1 MSPVHSLWL
10 FDVLDILLVAVLFYR
25 LLILVKGTRSAQM
38 YVGLLVIV
46 LIGIL
51 AREFDLIAV
60 KWIIESL
67 KTVWLIAFVILFQ
80 PELRHALALFGRTRY
95 FRSFLRSDHYGFL
108 GEVVRAVETL
118 ARRRHGALI
127 VLERNTGLRNF
138 VETGTRIDAK
148 ASAELLVTL
157 FSPGS
162 PLHDGAVI
170 VREDTVVAA
179 ACILP
184 LSANPR
190 TPVTLGTRHRAGL
203 GLSEETDAAVIV
215 VSEQTGGISVAFRG
229 RMRQALDEGELR
241 SELSSIF
248 RVRPEEEAAA
258 LEAEAARAN
267 DDAGP
272 PPADGA
278 SEKAA
283 S

>member
-1 MSPVHSLWL
+1 MNPVHTFWL
-10 FDVLDILLVAVLFYR
+10 FDIVDILLVAAVFYR

-46 LIGIL
+46 LIGVL

-60 KWIIESL
+60 KWIVSGL

-127 VLERNTGLRNF
+127 ALERNTGLRNF
-138 VETGTRIDAK
+138 VDTGTRIDAK
-148 ASAELLVTL
+148 VSAELIVTL

-170 VREDTVVAA
+170 IREDAVIAA
-179 ACILP
+179 SCILP
-184 LSANPR
+184 LSSNAR
-190 TPVTLGTRHRAGL
+190 TPETLGTRHRAGL
-203 GLSEETDAAVIV
+203 GLSEESDAAVIV
-215 VSEQTGGISVAFRG
+215 VSEQTGKISIAWRG
-229 RMRQALDEGELR
+229 HMHQALDEGELR
-241 SELSSIF
+241 SELSRIF
-248 RVRPEEEAAA
+248 RLRPEEEAAMIETS
-258 LEAEAARAN
+258 EASAAAAESGST
-267 DDAGP
+267 D
-272 PPADGA
+272 
-278 SEKAA
+278 EKAA
-283 S
+283 G

>member
-1 MSPVHSLWL
+1 MTLPPVHKLW
-10 FDVLDILLVAVLFYR
+10 VLDLIDILLVTVLFYR

-60 KWIIESL
+60 KWIVESL

-95 FRSFLRSDHYGFL
+95 FRSFLRGDHFGFL

-118 ARRRHGALI
+118 AGRRHGALI

-148 ASAELLVTL
+148 VSAELLVTL

-170 VREDTVVAA
+170 LREDSVVAA

-190 TPVTLGTRHRAGL
+190 TAAMFGTRHRAAL
-203 GLSEETDAAVIV
+203 GLTEETDAAVVV
-215 VSEQTGGISVAFRG
+215 VSEQSGGIAVAFRG
-229 RMRQALDEGELR
+229 
-241 SELSSIF
+241 
-248 RVRPEEEAAA
+248 
-258 LEAEAARAN
+258 
-267 DDAGP
+267 
-272 PPADGA
+272 
-278 SEKAA
+278 K
-283 S
+283 

>member
-1 MSPVHSLWL
+1 MNPVHAYWL

-60 KWIIESL
+60 KWIVSSL

-127 VLERNTGLRNF
+127 ALERNTGLRNF
-138 VETGTRIDAK
+138 VDTGTRIDAK
-148 ASAELLVTL
+148 VTAELIVTL

-170 VREDTVVAA
+170 IREDSVIAA
-179 ACILP
+179 SCILP
-184 LSANPR
+184 LSSNAR
-190 TPVTLGTRHRAGL
+190 TPEALGTRHRAGL
-203 GLSEETDAAVIV
+203 GLSEESDAAIIV
-215 VSEQTGGISVAFRG
+215 VSEQTGKISIAWRG
-229 RMRQALDEGELR
+229 HMHQALDEGELR
-241 SELSSIF
+241 SELSRIF
-248 RVRPEEEAAA
+248 RLRPEEEAAMLA
-258 LEAEAARAN
+258 TAAAAAEPVVEGAA
-267 DDAGP
+267 AG
-272 PPADGA
+272 
-278 SEKAA
+278 EKAA
-283 S
+283 G